1 MRVITCPLFLL
12 MTVQLTAGELH
23 GPHNHG
29 EMELLVNWQTGN
41 LSLEIVAT
49 AQDLIGYERDPESAK
64 EKKALRDFDSKFDPF
79 KLFSLDQQAACE
91 FREGRSSSD
100 LFSAAP
106 HNHGLL
112 SRTHSHPVGI
122 QGHVDF
128 RMLYRYSCQQAPEIT
143 VNVFNHYP
151 AIKRIN
157 IRSDTIDG
165 TIKHILTRDNN
176 QLIAE

>member
-1 MRVITCPLFLL
+1 MKFITCPLLLL
-12 MTVQLTAGELH
+12 MTVQVTAGELH

-29 EMELLVNWQTGN
+29 EMELLVNWQTGH

-64 EKKALRDFDSKFDPF
+64 EKKALRDFDRNFDPF
-79 KLFSLDQQAACE
+79 VLFSLDQQAACD

-106 HNHGLL
+106 HKHGLL

-128 RMLYRYSCQQAPEIT
+128 RMLYRYNCRQAPEIT
-143 VNVFNHYP
+143 VKVFHYYP
-151 AIKRIN
+151 AIKKIN

-165 TIKHILTRDNN
+165 PIKHILTSDKN
-176 QLIAE
+176 QLKVE